1 MPTRQQRAEAAAKTL
16 QTTGSLLKAAG
27 AFVFPSTM
35 QHSGRGGWLS
45 IAPRNFPYQ
54 NTDPLSNSAVVNT
67 LAWITRNFGQAELSV
82 YRQKRNGTEEPIV
95 NHPLQQLL
103 ERPNAFYG
111 GHQFWA
117 GLLLSYFLDGNA
129 YAIKERNARGFGVP
143 TALWYEPHWTICP
156 VWPNDGSQFLSHY
169 ERRVNGTIQKL
180 PVENVI
186 HLRNGLNP
194 ANTRYG
200 LSPLKAAL
208 LEVFT
213 DTEASLWIAA
223 LCRNMAIPGVIVSP
237 TELIGMTP
245 EKGEQIKETWKRKF
259 GGDNRG
265 EPLIL
270 DFNASVTT
278 LGFDPKQME
287 FKAIHD
293 HAESR
298 IAGALGVP
306 PQLTY
311 LNVANESSSYNNL
324 TTFERI
330 GWEQCLIPAYESLED
345 TLDAQLL
352 PDFESDPLA
361 NGYFVEFDTS
371 DVRPLKDDADKKE
384 ARANAGLKAGA
395 LLVDEY
401 REQCGLP
408 PLPNGAGQ
416 ILLIPNNARPAT
428 PDNLA
433 SRAAQEISDPAPSSG
448 EPPNAGQEP
457 KQLLPVFSDS
467 KLWPGPGRFK
477 TATVLYPPG
486 TRVQVDG
493 EPHMEGQTVGTVAFV
508 VEGNSY
514 AVVFDGQEGMGP
526 HKWYFEDELELEGAE
541 ETELV
546 EGEMGLPR
554 LQTKSVQ
561 WEGLTL
567 RREPTDLEKLCL
579 KAIDD
584 AMRNGQVTLDSFLSD
599 LRQRWFA
606 ELAAEY
612 DSGEL
617 DDPTDLQDAV
627 PTIEDRDLTG
637 LLALLT
643 NLAGE
648 GAALIVTELNQQG
661 ASLSGVLGGVSM
673 PVLATLASATITKLL
688 NDVRARAV
696 ASAIAAVQLG
706 LPIADKIRTDAA
718 DGSTGYVSRA
728 AGEATNL
735 ALARGRDAEIA
746 ARSGEIQFLVYS
758 AVLDSGTCQPC
769 GDVDGRTGDTTKDL
783 PSVPNPACDGGAQC
797 RCVLIPVRKT
807 E

>member
-1 MPTRQQRAEAAAKTL
+1 MPTKKQRAEAAATTL
-16 QTTGSLLKAAG
+16 AQTGSLLKAAG

-67 LAWITRNFGQAELSV
+67 LDWIKRNFGQAELGV
-82 YRQKRNGTEEPIV
+82 YRQKRNGTEEPII

-156 VWPNDGSQFLSHY
+156 VWPNDGSQFISHY
-169 ERRVNGTIQKL
+169 ERRVNGTIQKI
-180 PVENVI
+180 PTENVI

-237 TELIGMTP
+237 TDLIGMTNT
-245 EKGEQIKETWKRKF
+245 KAEQIKETWKRKF

-270 DFNASVTT
+270 DFTASVTT

-306 PQLTY
+306 PQLTF

-330 GWEQCLIPAYESLED
+330 GWEQCLIPAYESIED
-345 TLDAQLL
+345 ALDAQLL

-361 NGYFVEFDTS
+361 SGYFVEFDTS

-384 ARANAGLKAGA
+384 ARANAGLRAGA

-416 ILLIPNNARPAT
+416 ILLLPNNARPAT

-433 SRAAQEISDPAPSSG
+433 SRAAQEISDPVPTSN
-448 EPPNAGQEP
+448 PLDGQEP
-457 KQLLPVFSDS
+457 QKLLSGFF
-467 KLWPGPGRFK
+467 R
-477 TATVLYPPG
+477 
-486 TRVQVDG
+486 
-493 EPHMEGQTVGTVAFV
+493 
-508 VEGNSY
+508 
-514 AVVFDGQEGMGP
+514 
-526 HKWYFEDELELEGAE
+526 
-541 ETELV
+541 
-546 EGEMGLPR
+546 
-554 LQTKSVQ
+554 KSVE
-561 WEGLTL
+561 WNGLTL
-567 RREPTDLEKLCL
+567 RREPTELEQLVIKGLAEQMESGKAQIAGLLLKVRTDLAEELAAQLAKLSPEDYDAAGADVPDADRESLLSLL
-579 KAIDD
+579 KAIFL
-584 AMRNGQVTLDSFLSD
+584 NGAQLILIE
-599 LRQRWFA
+599 LRQQGA
-606 ELAAEY
+606 QLAGATQLAAE
-612 DSGEL
+612 S
-617 DDPTDLQDAV
+617 DLAV
-627 PTIEDRDLTG
+627 I
-637 LLALLT
+637 
-643 NLAGE
+643 
-648 GAALIVTELNQQG
+648 
-661 ASLSGVLGGVSM
+661 
-673 PVLATLASATITKLL
+673 ASAILTQLV
-688 NDVRARAV
+688 NDVKARAV
-696 ASAIAAVQLG
+696 ASATSAVLLG
-706 LPIADKIRTDAA
+706 ADVAERVRADFR

-728 AGEATNL
+728 AGSATNV
-735 ALARGRDAEIA
+735 ALANGRRAELDARTE
-746 ARSGEIQFLVYS
+746 EIQFLVYS

-783 PSVPNPACDGGAQC
+783 PSVPNPSCDGGAQC
-797 RCVLIPVRKT
+797 RCVLIPVRRT